1 MKLKKA
7 MIGLTVGLVV
17 IVGAVSVYTM
27 NQPVSVKAVKPQ
39 LMTVEDTV
47 EETGNIGYEKTL
59 KVYTERSGKV
69 EKILKKL
76 GDSVAF
82 GEVLV
87 RLENKTGALQIDDA
101 NAKIAAAK
109 AQLEGTKV
117 SNYAN
122 QKDSISLQIS
132 EAKRQNTLAEQFFE
146 DAKSLYDSGAI
157 SQTEYKAA
165 KDQFE
170 MTKSQ
175 VKSLE
180 LSYSQLAKGTPAYQ
194 KKMSQAQ
201 LDQALTYREQVLYE
215 QQLLNIASPLKGIV
229 MEKFIDEAAMVQAG
243 TPVMT
248 IGDPTQVKVDVD
260 ILSDEIANL
269 SVGDTVRMN
278 ASYLPNVVISGVVS
292 QIAPAAKETASSL
305 GVLQKRLPVTIK
317 VTSHQDVLKSGLPI
331 EVSIVKI
338 AKENA
343 LSLPSTAFLEDES
356 GTYVFAVAGNRLER
370 RTVKLGIQSD
380 QYWEVIE
387 GVTVEDVI
395 VASPE
400 TEMKVGQKI
409 VFEL

>member
-17 IVGAVSVYTM
+17 IVGAISVYNM
-27 NQPVSVKAVKPQ
+27 NQPVPVRAVKPQ

-69 EKILKKL
+69 EKIFKKL

-87 RLENKTGALQIDDA
+87 RLENKTGTLQIDDA

-132 EAKRQNTLAEQFFE
+132 EAKRQNTLTEQYFK
-146 DAKSLYDSGAI
+146 DAMSLYDSGAI
-157 SQTEYKAA
+157 SEAEYKAA
-165 KDQFE
+165 KDKFE
-170 MTKSQ
+170 LTKSQ

-180 LSYSQLAKGTPAYQ
+180 LSYSQLVKGAPAYQ

-229 MEKFIDEAAMVQAG
+229 MEKFIDEAAMIQAG

-248 IGDPTQVKVDVD
+248 IGDPSQVKVDVD

-269 SVGDTVRMN
+269 SVGDTVRMS
-278 ASYLPNVVISGVVS
+278 ASYLPNIVISGVVS

-317 VTSHQDVLKSGLPI
+317 VTSHKEQLKSGLPI
-331 EVSIVKI
+331 EVSIVKL
-338 AKENA
+338 AKEKV

-356 GTYVFAVAGNRLER
+356 GTYVFAVEGNRLER

-387 GVTVEDVI
+387 GVTAEDVI
-395 VASPE
+395 VVSPE